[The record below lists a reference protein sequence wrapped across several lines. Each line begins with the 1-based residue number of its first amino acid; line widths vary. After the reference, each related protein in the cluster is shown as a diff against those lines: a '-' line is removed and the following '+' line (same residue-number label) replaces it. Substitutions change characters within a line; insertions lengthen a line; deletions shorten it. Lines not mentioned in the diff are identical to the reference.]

1 MSSSA
6 YSDCSLY
13 LQPSTTDTIASDRL
27 VDALRETGL
36 AGDALEATQHQ
47 RYLTGENYLEL
58 INYLGCSPTIAFEPG
73 ANDTGKENQG
83 FCHINIHQ
91 FDTPR
96 MILCQSQPRKP
107 QCPSC
112 KRPVSSWSPED
123 ATDART
129 ITCDNCHTETATERY
144 YWRKSAGFARS
155 FIEITDI
162 FPREAVPQPVL
173 LDRLEKA
180 TGTSWQYFYACR

>member
-13 LQPSTTDTIASDRL
+13 LQPSTTDTIASDVL
-27 VDALRETGL
+27 VDALRTTGL
-36 AGDALEATQHQ
+36 VGDSLEATQDR

-58 INYLGCSPTIAFEPG
+58 INYLGCSPNISFEPG
-73 ANDTGKENQG
+73 VNDAATENKG
-83 FCHINIHQ
+83 FCHINILQ
-91 FDTPR
+91 FDMPR
-96 MILCQSQPRKP
+96 LILCQSQPRKP

-112 KRPVSSWSPED
+112 KRPVSSWPAGSAPD
-123 ATDART
+123 TPT

-144 YWRKSAGFARS
+144 NWRKSAGFARS
-155 FIEITDI
+155 FIEISDI

-173 LDRLEKA
+173 LDKLESA
-180 TGTSWQYFYACR
+180 TGISWQYFYACR

>member
-36 AGDALEATQHQ
+36 VGDVLEATQHQ

-58 INYLGCSPTIAFEPG
+58 INYLGCSPTISFEPG
-73 ANDTGKENQG
+73 TNDAGTENRS

-96 MILCQSQPRKP
+96 LILCRSQPRKP

-112 KRPVSSWSPED
+112 NRPLSSWSADD
-123 ATDART
+123 APHTPT
-129 ITCDNCHTETATERY
+129 ITCDNCHSETATGHY
-144 YWRKSAGFARS
+144 NWRKSAGFACS

-162 FPREAVPQPVL
+162 FPREAVPQPAL
-173 LDRLEKA
+173 LDKLEKA